1 MKRERERGGRGELE
15 KRSLLCRPR
24 DPRTLKKK
32 KKKLSKKPA
41 KKQTTNTVYNLT
53 IGKAIN
59 ATVYKVSRR
68 WLLLFQKSEQ
78 KGAGKRGESVEK
90 RGKKK
95 ADPEK

>member
-1 MKRERERGGRGELE
+1 VKRETERGGGASWKNALFSAGRETLA
-15 KRSLLCRPR
+15 RS
-24 DPRTLKKK
+24 KK

-41 KKQTTNTVYNLT
+41 KKQTTNTVNNLT

>member
-1 MKRERERGGRGELE
+1 MANA
-15 KRSLLCRPR
+15 SASSCRPTT
-24 DPRTLKKK
+24 P
-32 KKKLSKKPA
+32 KKLSKKPA

-78 KGAGKRGESVEK
+78 KVAGKRGESVEK